1 LYIFESRL
9 TRSRESV
16 RGQAGGQ
23 KTVRVWV
30 RVWVWV
36 RVRVCN
42 LSMGREV
49 LDGRLIEFAP
59 KVTNRAREVL
69 LLEGPHKI
77 THSQTKSRFRRACA
91 APRRSYRERQRE
103 RERERARESRERE
116 RQTDRQTLHVSSCSS
131 SSCMCP
137 PPYLELP
144 PPLQRVRKR
153 LFALCAILYV

>member
-1 LYIFESRL
+1 MWMWVWMRVWIFVCATCPWVERFLMDDSSSSRR
-9 TRSRESV
+9 RSR
-16 RGQAGGQ
+16 
-23 KTVRVWV
+23 TVRVKFSCWKAHT
-30 RVWVWV
+30 R
-36 RVRVCN
+36 
-42 LSMGREV
+42 S
-49 LDGRLIEFAP
+49 
-59 KVTNRAREVL
+59 
-69 LLEGPHKI
+69 HKI
-77 THSQTKSRFRRACA
+77 THSQTKSRFRRVCA